1 MYQEILMP
9 KKCSKCNYYSASTDE
24 TECPKCQ
31 APLQFTLLGPPNQEA
46 APLEGLPSPVQ
57 QTRGANTG
65 GGFDVITWSM
75 QNWVILVFAVP
86 VVIGALALLAG
97 GLGGGGQ
104 SKFDQLQTGMTVKQ
118 VEAILGRSGS
128 RTALTT
134 NNTTVVTIN
143 NEMELTFIDGVLR
156 SKRWLGPNK

>member
-1 MYQEILMP
+1 LHRGPLRRHRTRGISGTIGARGLLEAPAKLDAETKTIRVRFPSASATDGITRNEPEVVMP

-31 APLQFTLLGPPNQEA
+31 APLQFTLPAPPNQEA

-57 QTRGANTG
+57 KRTAPDAG

-86 VVIGALALLAG
+86 LVIAVLALAAG
-97 GLGGGGQ
+97 SLGGAGQ
-104 SKFDQLQTGMTVKQ
+104 SKFDQL
-118 VEAILGRSGS
+118 
-128 RTALTT
+128 
-134 NNTTVVTIN
+134 
-143 NEMELTFIDGVLR
+143 
-156 SKRWLGPNK
+156 